1 MDDRTI
7 VHRPSSIVR
16 LTRIEYTIL
25 CTTFTPMVLYGTTH
39 RVGDAIGTAE
49 IIAPEWRD
57 AGDPA
62 VLAAH
67 CLAGVAPEVAETA
80 REGDVLLAGH
90 GFGVGDDHDSAVLA
104 LQAAG
109 FAAIVCASAGP
120 GFAEVAAAYGLPV
133 LESPAAGAVGTGV
146 VVRIDLARGQIVDR
160 SSGATYSAPPAA
172 PELIEAVRRAQLLA
186 RMRRI
191 VGEEGFDG

>member
-1 MDDRTI
+1 MI
-7 VHRPSSIVR
+7 
-16 LTRIEYTIL
+16 
-25 CTTFTPMVLYGTTH
+25 LYGTTH

-49 IIAPEWRD
+49 IIAPQWRD

-67 CLAGVAPEVAETA
+67 CLASVALEIAEAA

-90 GFGVGDDHDSAVLA
+90 GFGTGDDPDSAVLA

-109 FAAIVCASAGP
+109 FAAIVCVSAGA

-133 LESPAAGAVGTGV
+133 LESPAAGAVGAGV

-160 SSGATYSAPPAA
+160 STGELYAMPPAA

-191 VGEEGFDG
+191 VDEEGFDG